1 MEAGN
6 CTTPARNEKGKG
18 CPFAETRNPPLRV
31 LVSAV
36 KTPAFI
42 KGRIRA
48 WLALFV
54 LSLICATLPA
64 ADIDIEKLASANAS
78 FGFNL
83 MMQLVGERPTDNVFI
98 SPYSVSA
105 ALQMVWQGAA
115 GETKTEMDQALALTN
130 FKTEAA
136 SNAYKELDSS
146 IKTAA
151 AKVALNVAN
160 SIWHAPNIELKPQFV
175 SINQNF
181 YGAKLSALDFTD
193 PRSAGVVNSWV
204 SEATHGKISKIV
216 EPPLSSMT
224 GLILANAIYF
234 KGNWEHKFDNNGTKE
249 QPFHLRDGRQKQ
261 TQMMRQSRKF
271 SYQGSAG
278 FQAIRLPYVGDRLAM
293 LVFLPAT
300 NSSPNTFLADL
311 NGEAWREK
319 IMPKFQERPGTIAL
333 PRFKLEFKAD
343 LVRSLKGMGIQQAFS
358 SAANFS
364 GIANAGLYVSG
375 VDHASF
381 VEVNEEGTE
390 AAAATDV
397 RVALTSAMPTVRPF
411 QMIVDRP
418 FFFVIEDSST
428 HSILFMG
435 AINDPGSQ

>member
-1 MEAGN
+1 M
-6 CTTPARNEKGKG
+6 K
-18 CPFAETRNPPLRV
+18 TRV
-31 LVSAV
+31 Y
-36 KTPAFI
+36 I

-48 WLALFV
+48 CLAVAL
-54 LSLICATLPA
+54 LSLPCMSLQA
-64 ADIDIEKLASANAS
+64 ASNDVERLASANAS
-78 FGFNL
+78 FGFSL
-83 MMQLVGERPTDNVFI
+83 MKQVVGERPNESVFI

-115 GETKTEMDQALALTN
+115 GQTKAEMEQALALSD

-136 SNAYKELDSS
+136 GGAYKELDDS
-146 IKTAA
+146 IKSAA
-151 AKVALNVAN
+151 SKVALNVAN

-216 EPPLSSMT
+216 EPPLSAMT

-234 KGNWEHKFDNNGTKE
+234 KGNWEHKFDTNATKE
-249 QPFHLRDGRQKQ
+249 GPFHLGDGGQKQ

-271 SYQGSAG
+271 SYQEGDG
-278 FQAIRLPYVGDRLAM
+278 FQAIRLPYVGDRLGM

-300 NSSPNTFLADL
+300 NSSPNKFLADL
-311 NGEAWREK
+311 NGDAWREK
-319 IMPKFQERPGTIAL
+319 IMPKFRERQGTIVL
-333 PRFKLEFKAD
+333 PRFKLEFKAN
-343 LVRSLKGMGIQQAFS
+343 LVRSLKGMGMQQAFTA
-358 SAANFS
+358 AANFS
-364 GIANAGLYVSG
+364 GISSAQLYISDVE
-375 VDHASF
+375 HASF

-390 AAAATDV
+390 AAASTQV
-397 RVALTSAMPTVRPF
+397 TVALTSAMPTVKPF
-411 QMIVDRP
+411 QMIVERP
-418 FFFVIEDSST
+418 FFFAIEDRLT

-435 AINDPGSQ
+435 VINKPGSQ

>member
-1 MEAGN
+1 MACVVGFQ
-6 CTTPARNEKGKG
+6 AK
-18 CPFAETRNPPLRV
+18 AEDQ
-31 LVSAV
+31 
-36 KTPAFI
+36 
-42 KGRIRA
+42 G
-48 WLALFV
+48 
-54 LSLICATLPA
+54 
-64 ADIDIEKLASANAS
+64 IETLASANAS

-83 MMQLVGERPTDNVFI
+83 IKQIVGERQNENVFI

-115 GETKTEMDQALALTN
+115 GQTKTEMDQALALGN
-130 FKTEAA
+130 FKPETAG
-136 SNAYKELDSS
+136 SAYKELDQS
-146 IKTAA
+146 IKSAA

-160 SIWHAPNIELKPQFV
+160 SIWYAPNIQLKPQFV

-204 SEATHGKISKIV
+204 SEATHGKINKIV
-216 EPPLSSMT
+216 EPPLSSRT

-234 KGNWEHKFDNNGTKE
+234 KGNWEHKFDNNATKDE
-249 QPFHLRDGRQKQ
+249 PFHLRNGQQKQ
-261 TQMMRQSRKF
+261 TRMMRQTRKF
-271 SYQGSAG
+271 SYQEDGG
-278 FQAIRLPYVGDRLAM
+278 FQAIRLPYVGNRLGM

-300 NSSPNTFLADL
+300 NSSPNKLLADVD
-311 NGEAWREK
+311 GAAWREK
-319 IMPKFQERPGTIAL
+319 IMPKFQERQGTIAL

-358 SAANFS
+358 VTANFS
-364 GIANAGLYVSG
+364 GIANEPLYVSG
-375 VDHASF
+375 VEHASF

-397 RVALTSAMPTVRPF
+397 RVALTSAMPIVKPF
-411 QMIVDRP
+411 QMIVNRP
-418 FFFVIEDSST
+418 FFFAIEDSST

-435 AINDPGSQ
+435 AIYDPGSQ

>member
-1 MEAGN
+1 MACVVGFK
-6 CTTPARNEKGKG
+6 AK
-18 CPFAETRNPPLRV
+18 AEDQ
-31 LVSAV
+31 
-36 KTPAFI
+36 
-42 KGRIRA
+42 G
-48 WLALFV
+48 
-54 LSLICATLPA
+54 
-64 ADIDIEKLASANAS
+64 IETLASANAS

-83 MMQLVGERPTDNVFI
+83 MKQIVGERPTDNVFI

-105 ALQMVWQGAA
+105 ALQMVWQGAS
-115 GETKTEMDQALALTN
+115 GETKAEMDHALALDS
-130 FKTEAA
+130 FKPDAVGA
-136 SNAYKELDSS
+136 AYKDLDTS
-146 IKTAA
+146 IKSAA

-160 SIWHAPNIELKPQFV
+160 SIWYAPNIQLKPQFV

-216 EPPLSSMT
+216 EPPLSSRT

-234 KGNWEHKFDNNGTKE
+234 KGNWEHKFDNSTTKDE
-249 QPFHLRDGRQKQ
+249 SFHLRDGAQKQ
-261 TQMMRQSRKF
+261 TRMMRQTRKF
-271 SYQGSAG
+271 SYQEDAG
-278 FQAIRLPYVGDRLAM
+278 FQAIRLPYVGGRLGM

-300 NSSPNTFLADL
+300 NSSPNKLLADL
-311 NGEAWREK
+311 DGAAWREK
-319 IMPKFQERPGTIAL
+319 IMPKFQERQGTIAL

-358 SAANFS
+358 GTANFS
-364 GIANAGLYVSG
+364 GIANEPLYVSG

-397 RVALTSAMPTVRPF
+397 RVAMTSAMPIVKPF
-411 QMIVDRP
+411 QMIVNRP
-418 FFFVIEDSST
+418 FFFAIEDSST

-435 AINDPGSQ
+435 TINDPGSQ

>member
-1 MEAGN
+1 
-6 CTTPARNEKGKG
+6 
-18 CPFAETRNPPLRV
+18 V
-31 LVSAV
+31 LAAVVCSEVSA
-36 KTPAFI
+36 
-42 KGRIRA
+42 
-48 WLALFV
+48 
-54 LSLICATLPA
+54 
-64 ADIDIEKLASANAS
+64 ADQDMEKLASANAS

-83 MMQLVGERPTDNVFI
+83 MKQIVGEKPTDNVFI

-115 GETKTEMDQALALTN
+115 GQTKTEMDQALALSN
-130 FKTEAA
+130 FKPEAA
-136 SNAYKELDSS
+136 GSAYKELDNS
-146 IKTAA
+146 IKNAA

-160 SIWHAPNIELKPQFV
+160 SIWYAPHIQLKPQLV

-204 SEATHGKISKIV
+204 SDATHGKINKIV
-216 EPPLSSMT
+216 EPPLSSRT
-224 GLILANAIYF
+224 GLILVNAIYF
-234 KGNWEHKFDNNGTKE
+234 KGNWEHTFDDKGTKDE
-249 QPFHLRDGRQKQ
+249 PFHLRDGGQKQ
-261 TQMMRQSRKF
+261 TRMMRQTRKF
-271 SYQGSAG
+271 SYQEDSG
-278 FQAIRLPYVGDRLAM
+278 FQAIRLPYVGDRLGM
-293 LVFLPAT
+293 LIFLPAT
-300 NSSPNTFLADL
+300 NSSPNKLLAGLD
-311 NGEAWREK
+311 GDAWREK
-319 IMPKFQERPGTIAL
+319 IMPKFQQREGTIVL

-364 GIANAGLYVSG
+364 GIANMGLYISG

-390 AAAATDV
+390 AAAATQV
-397 RVALTSAMPTVRPF
+397 TVALTSAMPRSRPF

-418 FFFVIEDSST
+418 FFFAIEDSST

-435 AINDPGSQ
+435 LINDPGSQ